1 MSVRRTIHQHL
12 FSNFSPFRLPVK
24 EKGKQWRMK
33 GLTMAQWINLNRNNR
48 SVLAHPHFVL
58 GEKTGPI
65 LLPLVGFM
73 TGRQAGRQNA
83 GGFSNF

>member
-1 MSVRRTIHQHL
+1 MQR
-12 FSNFSPFRLPVK
+12 
-24 EKGKQWRMK
+24 EGKQGRMK

-48 SVLAHPHFVL
+48 SVLVHPHSVL

-65 LLPLVGFM
+65 LLPLVGLM
-73 TGRQAGRQNA
+73 AGRQAGRQNA